1 MLQQVLPMR
10 SWKLKILTVA
20 CNGKSAEKTMSAIY
34 AIKDF
39 TGIGNWKDIIE
50 FIQEKNHLNVMC
62 ARRVFIN
69 QAI

>member
-20 CNGKSAEKTMSAIY
+20 CNGKSAEKTMSAKY

-50 FIQEKNHLNVMC
+50 LIQEKNHLYVMC
-62 ARRVFIN
+62 VRRDFLDQTI
-69 QAI
+69 